1 MIRKKG
7 ESIMRTGIRGS
18 RGWVCILALVCLT
31 ALLACQ
37 DTTTPKTGEKKAPA
51 SEQKGQAAREAAAI
65 KVPTMN
71 QADADAF
78 LAKLAPGADYYTC
91 PMHPEVVSD
100 RVTDS
105 CSKCGMKLEKKQ
117 KAAASAKPVDKPAEG
132 AAAKLP
138 TTTQADADVF
148 LAKLAPGA
156 DYYTCPMH
164 PEVVTDKATDSCPK
178 CGMKLDK
185 KQKAATPAKPADKPA
200 EGAAAKLPTTTQADA
215 DAFLAKLA
223 LGADYY
229 TCPMHPEVV
238 TDKATDSCPK
248 CGMKLDKKQK
258 AATPGAA
265 QAPGVPG
272 IAGIQT
278 ASTDRWAEGYA
289 CAMHPDELSDQ
300 PGICRTCGC
309 GMKMNKIRVE
319 RVLAVPESAVI
330 DTGTRQVVYVE
341 SSPGIYDAR
350 AVTLGPRAGA
360 WYPVLQGL
368 KLGDRIVSRG
378 SFLIDAEARLNP
390 ASSGTGAG
398 G

>member
-1 MIRKKG
+1 
-7 ESIMRTGIRGS
+7 
-18 RGWVCILALVCLT
+18 
-31 ALLACQ
+31 
-37 DTTTPKTGEKKAPA
+37 
-51 SEQKGQAAREAAAI
+51 
-65 KVPTMN
+65 
-71 QADADAF
+71 
-78 LAKLAPGADYYTC
+78 
-91 PMHPEVVSD
+91 
-100 RVTDS
+100 
-105 CSKCGMKLEKKQ
+105 
-117 KAAASAKPVDKPAEG
+117 
-132 AAAKLP
+132 
-138 TTTQADADVF
+138 
-148 LAKLAPGA
+148 
-156 DYYTCPMH
+156 MH

-185 KQKAATPAKPADKPA
+185 KQKATTPAAAPAQPADKPA
-200 EGAAAKLPTTTQADA
+200 EGAAVKLPTLNQADA

-223 LGADYY
+223 PGADYY
-229 TCPMHPEVV
+229 VCPMHPEVV
-238 TDKATDSCPK
+238 TDKVTDTCPK

-272 IAGIQT
+272 LAGIQA

-309 GMKMNKIRVE
+309 GMKMDRIRVE

-350 AVTLGPRAGA
+350 AVVLGPRTGA

-390 ASSGTGAG
+390 ASAGTGAG

>member
-1 MIRKKG
+1 MRKNILGFK
-7 ESIMRTGIRGS
+7 S
-18 RGWVCILALVCLT
+18 LALILT
-31 ALLACQ
+31 LTVLTTFIASQ
-37 DTTTPKTGEKKAPA
+37 DSSLKKTEETQAPAGEKEVAA
-51 SEQKGQAAREAAAI
+51 SEQK
-65 KVPTMN
+65 T
-71 QADADAF
+71 
-78 LAKLAPGADYYTC
+78 
-91 PMHPEVVSD
+91 VSA
-100 RVTDS
+100 V
-105 CSKCGMKLEKKQ
+105 
-117 KAAASAKPVDKPAEG
+117 
-132 AAAKLP
+132 KLP
-138 TTTQADADVF
+138 TTTQADADAF
-148 LAKLAPGA
+148 LAQLAPGA

-178 CGMKLDK
+178 CGMRLDK
-185 KQKAATPAKPADKPA
+185 KQK
-200 EGAAAKLPTTTQADA
+200 
-215 DAFLAKLA
+215 
-223 LGADYY
+223 
-229 TCPMHPEVV
+229 
-238 TDKATDSCPK
+238 
-248 CGMKLDKKQK
+248 
-258 AATPGAA
+258 ATPGAA

-272 IAGIQT
+272 LESIQK

-309 GMKMNKIRVE
+309 GMKMDKIQVE

-350 AVTLGPRAGA
+350 AVTLGPRTGA

-378 SFLIDAEARLNP
+378 AFLIDAEARLNP